1 MQRDAI
7 SVHFQPPASLI
18 DILELF
24 IFYALLASPKERP
37 KLRVIVVAK
46 ATYWVIFCN
55 FPGGFAIDGEVHIK
69 MLYAARKHLQ
79 TQKVYFSGE
88 EAFCRSEECPINSV

>member
-1 MQRDAI
+1 MQRDTI

-18 DILELF
+18 DISELF

-55 FPGGFAIDGEVHIK
+55 FPGGIAIDGEVHIK
-69 MLYAARKHLQ
+69 MLYAARKHLLE
-79 TQKVYFSGE
+79 TQKSIFRGRRCSAAV
-88 EAFCRSEECPINSV
+88 RNVP